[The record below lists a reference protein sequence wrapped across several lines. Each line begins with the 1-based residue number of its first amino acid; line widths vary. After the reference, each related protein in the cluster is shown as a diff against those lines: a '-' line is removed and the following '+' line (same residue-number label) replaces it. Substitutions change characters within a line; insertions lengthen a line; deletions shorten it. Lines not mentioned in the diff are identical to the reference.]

1 MSIFYKTNKLQK
13 KPASKGESPQ
23 KIKKEGNTFSVT
35 FGGVR
40 GKDSIKVR
48 DFLLSHPDYPYTPK
62 QIAISCGIGHS
73 SAKMICLRFF
83 QKGYIERPLSEH
95 YQYTQ
100 KITAEELQNIQKAQN
115 IKVHNIMLKV
125 SHTPVTLLGVT
136 PASVTIQKDFRQ
148 NNQQVEIT
156 VKNEKKLIQSQPLS
170 KKQKSNILE
179 NKPADNR
186 KSKSRNENFLIQL
199 ESGAAGIKIFTYPKN
214 YVIYIECS
222 ESPLDVPDFMRVLG
236 VLEGKG
242 YSIQSAELVRWEINV
257 DVPDLEISGA
267 NRIELRTFA
276 NAIQR
281 LYNKGT
287 RLREEIILRGRG
299 AHIPMEEG
307 VAYLR
312 GKQTLGTI
320 NLVKTMEELEKQN
333 EHLRNAIYKLS
344 NVYRE
349 SLLRNDRLQA
359 AIDELI
365 AVVRQGKN
373 KREGADQR

>member
-1 MSIFYKTNKLQK
+1 
-13 KPASKGESPQ
+13 
-23 KIKKEGNTFSVT
+23 
-35 FGGVR
+35 
-40 GKDSIKVR
+40 
-48 DFLLSHPDYPYTPK
+48 
-62 QIAISCGIGHS
+62 
-73 SAKMICLRFF
+73 MICLRFF

-100 KITAEELQNIQKAQN
+100 KITTEELQNIQKSQN

-125 SHTPVTLLGVT
+125 GHTQVTLLGVT

-148 NNQQVEIT
+148 NNQQAETT

-170 KKQKSNILE
+170 KNQKSNTLE
-179 NKPADNR
+179 NKPTDNR

-199 ESGAAGIKIFTYPKN
+199 ESATVGIKIFTYPKN

-320 NLVKTMEELEKQN
+320 NLIKTMEELEKQN
-333 EHLRNAIYKLS
+333 EHLRSAIYKLS

-359 AIDELI
+359 TIDELI